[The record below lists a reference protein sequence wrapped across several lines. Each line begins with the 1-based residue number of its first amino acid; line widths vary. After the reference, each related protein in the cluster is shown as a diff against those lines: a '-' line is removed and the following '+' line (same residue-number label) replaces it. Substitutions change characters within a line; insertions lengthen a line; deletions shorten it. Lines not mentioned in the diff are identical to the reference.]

1 MKSLLSLAILGLALG
16 ACSYKSETVVQK
28 PTPVAP
34 ASSTTYVQPDASS
47 PTGVSATTVYR
58 N

>member
-1 MKSLLSLAILGLALG
+1 MKTLLCFAVLALAIG

-28 PTPVAP
+28 PVP
-34 ASSTTYVQPDASS
+34 ASTSTTYVQPDSSS
-47 PTGVSATTVYR
+47 PSGVSATTVYR